1 MLCVVVVWCCRFK
14 EWLHSVAIALASDD
28 LSILLELC
36 NLLKQKNRRLREKWR
51 YGKTGMFSN

>member
-28 LSILLELC
+28 LSMLLEL
-36 NLLKQKNRRLREKWR
+36 LLTETEKPP
-51 YGKTGMFSN
+51 TS